1 MKHLLRGARVWDR
14 NGSWKEDC
22 PVLLEDGQI
31 LAVGEDCRN
40 ATADRETDLG
50 GAYLLPGLIDVHT
63 HGRSGYDFSTATPA
77 ELCAMKMDYLRHGVT
92 SVFPTLASATEAE
105 WMQAVKAIQACDFDG
120 IHFEGRYLNPQKRGA
135 HPTHLLAELDAE
147 ELMRVLGSVTLP
159 CHITAAFELD
169 TNGLFTAIAKSY
181 GATLGLGHTAAT
193 AAEAEQALERGV
205 TSFTHLFNAMPPL
218 HHRDGGA
225 VSVALT
231 TSRAYSELIVDGV
244 HVCPEMVKLAYRCLG
259 RERLVLITDSME
271 ATGCPDGEYSI
282 AGQPVKVVEGR
293 ALTLDGVLAGSTLE
307 LWDGVK
313 NLMRF
318 ASIPLEEA
326 IACATVNPARMVGI
340 EKHLGSIEVGKIA
353 NLLVVNAALEITE
366 VIYQGVAMEALRG

>member
-1 MKHLLRGARVWDR
+1 MKQRLQGAAVWDAAGVWR
-14 NGSWKEDC
+14 RDC
-22 PVLLEDGQI
+22 PVLLENGRI
-31 LAVGEDCRN
+31 IAVGEDCRGIV
-40 ATADRETDLG
+40 ADSEVDLS

-63 HGRSGYDFSTATPA
+63 HGRSGYDFSTATEEQMQTMKA
-77 ELCAMKMDYLRHGVT
+77 EYLRHGVT
-92 SVFPTLASATEAE
+92 SVFPTLASATPEE
-105 WMQAVKAIQACDFDG
+105 WLQAMDRIQACDFDG

-147 ELMRVLGSVTLP
+147 ELMNFLSRVTLP
-159 CHITAAFELD
+159 SHLTAAFELD
-169 TNGLFTAIAKSY
+169 TNGLFTAIARSY
-181 GATLGLGHTAAT
+181 GTTLGLGHTAAT
-193 AAEAEQALERGV
+193 AKEAEEALTRGV

-231 TSRAYSELIVDGV
+231 DPRAYSELIVDGV

-271 ATGCPDGEYSI
+271 ATGCPDGTYSI
-282 AGQPVKVVEGR
+282 AGQPVQVVDGR

-313 NLMRF
+313 NLMKF

-340 EKHLGSIEVGKIA
+340 EKKVGSIEAGKLA
-353 NLLVVNAALEITE
+353 NLLVVDPELQITNVIWRGCCVNA
-366 VIYQGVAMEALRG
+366 